1 MDSTILN
8 KFSEKYEMGFAA
20 PMIKFEN
27 NIKKQE
33 LTVFQKI
40 YIKYLFLIKKL
51 NKNI

>member
-1 MDSTILN
+1 MNSDILN

-27 NIKKQE
+27 INIKTNE
-33 LTVFQKI
+33 LTLFQRTCI
-40 YIKYLFLIKKL
+40 QIIKKL